1 MVFDN
6 ARASATQE
14 LIDAMTD
21 AKARGD
27 RFGASEYGP
36 GPSRNRDDVAPM
48 VNRDHRRSS
57 TPPPVEV
64 TSARPHAGRPRPRLA
79 D

>member
-6 ARASATQE
+6 ARANATQE
-14 LIDAMTD
+14 LIDAMHD
-21 AKARGD
+21 AKAHGD
-27 RFGASEYGP
+27 RAGASEYGP
-36 GPSRNRDDVAPM
+36 GPSRNRGDVAPL

-57 TPPPVEV
+57 APPAVEV